1 MTFST
6 KASFFHLL
14 TSLSRF
20 IVAFITFCLHSYLH
34 NCLFCTL
41 FFYSLIF
48 GCSGSLV
55 LCGLFSSC
63 REQRLLSS
71 HTAWA
76 SHRSGFSCCGA
87 QALGHVD
94 FSSCGLGLVAPWHV
108 GFSRTR
114 IKPASPALAGRF
126 FTTEIARKPFSHFRL
141 SLPWGMHCVLS
152 LRFSSVASQIHSV
165 ISKYVTTQVKFLPN
179 FLNQNAPIPLTDR

>member
-1 MTFST
+1 MY
-6 KASFFHLL
+6 LL
-14 TSLSRF
+14 LG
-20 IVAFITFCLHSYLH
+20 
-34 NCLFCTL
+34 TL
-41 FFYSLIF
+41 
-48 GCSGSLV
+48 G
-55 LCGLFSSC
+55 LCCCAGAFSSC
-63 REQRLLSS
+63 SKWGLLSS
-71 HTAWA
+71 CNAKA
-76 SHRSGFSCCGA
+76 SHCGGFSCCGA